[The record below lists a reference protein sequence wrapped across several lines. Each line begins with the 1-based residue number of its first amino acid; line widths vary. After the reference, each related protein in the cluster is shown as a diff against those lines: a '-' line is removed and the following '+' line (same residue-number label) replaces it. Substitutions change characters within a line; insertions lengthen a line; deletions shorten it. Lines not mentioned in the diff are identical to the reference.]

1 MDDTQFKNFLF
12 IKLVFLFSVFF
23 LFFISYIFKS
33 FQLLSLSITSLI
45 LMGFFFKKI
54 KKDFLLLL
62 LSISF
67 ALTFIEIFLFITNHK
82 VDFTFKKNS
91 DISKN
96 VKYEKTFLGYQPKPG
111 THYHVITSNG
121 KTLLNSTYTIG
132 KDGFRVTPRENNI
145 DYIKNIN
152 IFGGSNAFGWGLNDN
167 ETLPFFLQK
176 NLQNW
181 NVKNYAINGYGVHQ
195 MLAQIE
201 NDTKILKDINILIT
215 SNFHA
220 SRSSCKKDYSFGTPK
235 YIIDDNHNLKRSG
248 YCGNLLLTKYQ
259 LPKIFG
265 SIINRSEIKKLLDK
279 VFVKPNEINSLDI
292 DIYISI
298 IKRIRELIDEK
309 NQEFFVG
316 YIENSLNDLDKII
329 FQEFKKENIEYI
341 NLSLEP
347 KKDYEL
353 YDGHPNKE
361 ANIKRS
367 LMILE
372 YIKNSKNK

>member
-1 MDDTQFKNFLF
+1 MKNKIKNISLIILFFL
-12 IKLVFLFSVFF
+12 VFF
-23 LFFISYIFKS
+23 LFFISYFFKS
-33 FQLLSLSITSLI
+33 FQLLSLSITFLI
-45 LMGFFFKKI
+45 LIGFYFKKI
-54 KKDFLLLL
+54 KKNFLLLL
-62 LSISF
+62 FSISF
-67 ALTFIEIFLFITNHK
+67 VLTFIEVFLLITNHK
-82 VDFTFKKNS
+82 VDFSFKKND

-96 VKYEKTFLGYQPKPG
+96 VKYEKTFLGYQPKAG
-111 THYHVITSNG
+111 THNHLIISNG
-121 KTLLNSTYTIG
+121 KILINSTYTIG
-132 KDGFRVTPRENNI
+132 KDGFRVTPRESNN
-145 DYIKNIN
+145 DYTKNIN
-152 IFGGSNAFGWGLNDN
+152 LFGGSYTFGWGLNDN
-167 ETLPFFLQK
+167 ETLPYFLQK

-181 NVKNYAINGYGVHQ
+181 NVKNFAINGYGVHQ

-201 NDTKILKDINILIT
+201 NNPKILKDVNILIT
-215 SNFHA
+215 NNFHTL
-220 SRSSCKKDYSFGTPK
+220 RSSCKKDYSFGTPK

-248 YCGNLLLTKYQ
+248 YCGNLFLTKFQ

-279 VFVKPNEINSLDI
+279 VFVKPNDINSMDI

-298 IKRIRELIDEK
+298 IKRIKELIDEN

-316 YIENSLNDLDKII
+316 YIETSLNDLDKII
-329 FQEFKKENIEYI
+329 FQEFKKENIDYI

-372 YIKNSKNK
+372 YIKTSKNK